1 MKQAKIILLRH
12 GQCEGG
18 SILRGKT
25 DVSLSDLG
33 FCNMHQS
40 AAKLGL
46 LGYLPFLNIYSSPL
60 IRCRVFA
67 DELSQQLNQV
77 DCSLTLKPKLM
88 SELQEIDFGLWDG
101 KGFDELYQHHAA
113 ELDAYWDN
121 PWDNALPEAE
131 LMADFERRVASAF
144 ELITEQLYDAT
155 ELDDLSELGEQGEQ
169 SNQPCA
175 ALVVTHGG
183 VMRHIISLVLGVT
196 RCKALYAQFNL
207 DYAAT
212 VSIDVFWSETDDKHN
227 KPVYRLNWSS

>member
-1 MKQAKIILLRH
+1 MEFAAMKQAKIILLRH

-46 LGYLPFLNIYSSPL
+46 LGYLSSLNIYSSPF
-60 IRCRVFA
+60 IRCRAFA
-67 DELSQQLNQV
+67 VELSQQLNQA
-77 DCSLTLKPKLM
+77 DSSLALKPKLM

-101 KGFDELYQHHAA
+101 KSFDELYQHNAI

-121 PWDNALPEAE
+121 PWDNPAPEAE
-131 LMADFERRVASAF
+131 SMADFERRVAHAF
-144 ELITEQLYDAT
+144 ELITGQLYVAT
-155 ELDDLSELGEQGEQ
+155 ELDALSD
-169 SNQPCA
+169 QPSA

-207 DYAAT
+207 DYGAT
-212 VSIDVFWSETDDKHN
+212 VSIDVFWPETDDKDN